1 MSQTIKCL
9 STTRETRVLSL
20 GQEDPLEKEMAT
32 HSSTLAWK
40 IPRTEE
46 PGRPCSTPTDKTN
59 KGKRNIT
66 AGITDTVKIGVEQVS
81 IREIINHAS
90 ACGIFMFA
98 CFCFKWLRN
107 LGGEKKHIMKR
118 ITFNFTFQR

>member
-1 MSQTIKCL
+1 MRQTW
-9 STTRETRVLSL
+9 VQSL
-20 GQEDPLEKEMAT
+20 GWEDPLEKEIAT
-32 HSSTLAWK
+32 YSSTLDWK
-40 IPRTEE
+40 IPQTEE

-66 AGITDTVKIGVEQVS
+66 AGITDTVKIVVEQVS
-81 IREIINHAS
+81 VREITNNAS

-118 ITFNFTFQR
+118 ITFNFTFQRQSLLSC